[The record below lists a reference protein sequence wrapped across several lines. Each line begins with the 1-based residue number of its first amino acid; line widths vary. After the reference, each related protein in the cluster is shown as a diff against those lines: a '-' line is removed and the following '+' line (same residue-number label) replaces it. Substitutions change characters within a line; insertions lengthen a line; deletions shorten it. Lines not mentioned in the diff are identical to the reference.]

1 MKELRPG
8 GSGETLVKVLL
19 FNLLDSQSSLK
30 KNFVT
35 LESAGNIDKYD

>member
-8 GSGETLVKVLL
+8 GSGETFVKVLL
-19 FNLLDSQSSLK
+19 FSLLDSQSSPK
-30 KNFVT
+30 KNFVA